1 VRDSRYHGGFD
12 HPVRAFL
19 IGVTLLVLLF
29 GGFVV
34 GTEAGTHP
42 TEQAGATER
51 VVTMTGSTKTV
62 AVTATFLRTVSNGH
76 TSVVKLPGSV
86 HREVVGGKTRYVY
99 RAIEPAPGGSS
110 GVTDSGASLVV
121 VPTTVTVTTQAD
133 PVISTVTVTD
143 TTTVT
148 ETAPSSSDSSGSTTG
163 P

>member
-1 VRDSRYHGGFD
+1 
-12 HPVRAFL
+12 VRAFL

-42 TEQAGATER
+42 IEQAGATER

-62 AVTATFLRTVSNGH
+62 AVRAPQKVIEGQVRVIR
-76 TSVVKLPGSV
+76 LPGSV
-86 HREVVGGKTRYVY
+86 EKR
-99 RAIEPAPGGSS
+99 
-110 GVTDSGASLVV
+110 VV
-121 VPTTVTVTTQAD
+121 VLHRDGKKFYAAIQPASVNDFGLIPSASTVTVSTPAD

>member
-42 TEQAGATER
+42 IEQAGATKR
-51 VVTMTGSTKTV
+51 VVTMTGPTKTV
-62 AVTATFLRTVSNGH
+62 
-76 TSVVKLPGSV
+76 SVHAPQKVIEGQVRVIRLPGSV
-86 HREVVGGKTRYVY
+86 EKR
-99 RAIEPAPGGSS
+99 
-110 GVTDSGASLVV
+110 VV
-121 VPTTVTVTTQAD
+121 VLHRDGKKIYAAIQPASVNDFALTQSASTVTVTTPAD